1 MKNPKLYIAVA
12 VLSSG
17 MMLTSCSQDF
27 LEPEPTTKGAAG
39 AAGDPLNINSGLAA
53 SYQIL
58 GFDSYANGSYES
70 SVFIGDIQ
78 SDDAWKG
85 GGDANDGMNGMNL
98 AVSMFNT
105 SGNLT
110 LSGTWN
116 IYTSGITRVNS
127 VLGLVETATTTN
139 PAEVDLIRKY
149 KAEALFLRA
158 YYLYMLWRSFGAVP
172 FQETLFE
179 PPYVCR
185 QLTPD
190 EVYAQIIK
198 DVDGSIESF
207 TDAEMSTNDGTSDG
221 RASLAAAY
229 MLKARAVM
237 YQKDQARYQEAAK
250 GLAAIIKSGK
260 FSLVKDYASMWLQPG
275 EFGSESIFEANLVP
289 GSKDWGTAWNPG
301 GTNLPSYISPSS
313 LADDPGFKDGW
324 GFCPVRTETY
334 EMFEKGDQRRD
345 ASIRDLRGDATGGN
359 VGDKNTTPWGAS
371 YVLRFQDTGF
381 WMAKYSARNS
391 SAMQR
396 RCLLMRNSR

>member
-1 MKNPKLYIAVA
+1 
-12 VLSSG
+12 
-17 MMLTSCSQDF
+17 
-27 LEPEPTTKGAAG
+27 
-39 AAGDPLNINSGLAA
+39 
-53 SYQIL
+53 
-58 GFDSYANGSYES
+58 
-70 SVFIGDIQ
+70 
-78 SDDAWKG
+78 
-85 GGDANDGMNGMNL
+85 MNGMNL

-158 YYLYMLWRSFGAVP
+158 YFLYMLWRSFGAVP

-207 TDAEMSTNDGTSDG
+207 TDAEMNTNDGTNDG

-260 FSLVKDYASMWLQPG
+260 NCYKVPLLFNG
-275 EFGSESIFEANLVP
+275 RP
-289 GSKDWGTAWNPG
+289 GSNP
-301 GTNLPSYISPSS
+301 
-313 LADDPGFKDGW
+313 
-324 GFCPVRTETY
+324 
-334 EMFEKGDQRRD
+334 
-345 ASIRDLRGDATGGN
+345 
-359 VGDKNTTPWGAS
+359 
-371 YVLRFQDTGF
+371 
-381 WMAKYSARNS
+381 
-391 SAMQR
+391 
-396 RCLLMRNSR
+396 

>member
-12 VLSSG
+12 V
-17 MMLTSCSQDF
+17 TSCSQDF

-207 TDAEMSTNDGTSDG
+207 TDAEMRSRQSGCCLYAEGPCRDVPEGSG
-221 RASLAAAY
+221 QISGGCQGPGCRH
-229 MLKARAVM
+229 
-237 YQKDQARYQEAAK
+237 QERK
-250 GLAAIIKSGK
+250 VQSGK
-260 FSLVKDYASMWLQPG
+260 RLCVHVVA
-275 EFGSESIFEANLVP
+275 
-289 GSKDWGTAWNPG
+289 
-301 GTNLPSYISPSS
+301 
-313 LADDPGFKDGW
+313 GW
-324 GFCPVRTETY
+324 
-334 EMFEKGDQRRD
+334 
-345 ASIRDLRGDATGGN
+345 
-359 VGDKNTTPWGAS
+359 
-371 YVLRFQDTGF
+371 
-381 WMAKYSARNS
+381 
-391 SAMQR
+391 
-396 RCLLMRNSR
+396 